1 MACCSP
7 QAVLLYLLLFVCC
20 SLRAVLLCLLFFAR
34 CLLRVALLCLRQD
47 RPQGERLA
55 AYPLREFL
63 FFVRCSPQVVLLY
76 LRSSVRCSL
85 RAVPLCLLPFV
96 CRLRTPLLPV
106 CPVLPSASHSR

>member
-55 AYPLREFL
+55 AYPLREFR
-63 FFVRCSPQVVLLY
+63 F
-76 LRSSVRCSL
+76 SVRCSL
-85 RAVPLCLLPFV
+85 QAVLLYLLSFV